1 MTKELI
7 KMEYLTK
14 ENPNRFVIL
23 PIKHEDL
30 WKFYKDAEACFWV
43 SGELDF
49 SQDLNDWKNR
59 LNEEEKHFIKYV
71 LAFFAASDGI
81 VNENLA
87 VNFMREV
94 QIPEARFFYGMQ
106 VAIES
111 IHSEAYGLMIDAY
124 IQDEVEK
131 NMLFNAIETVSAV
144 SKKANWALKWIKSDN
159 FIERLVAFACVEGI
173 LFSGSF
179 CAIFWLKK
187 RGLMPGLSH
196 SNELIARDEGM
207 HTDFACHLYK
217 NYVENKLS
225 EERVHEIIKGAL
237 EVEQEFII
245 NAIPVSLIGMNSTLM
260 KEYLRYVADHLAMKL
275 GYNRIY
281 YAENPFEFMELIS
294 LTGKTNFFEKKVS
307 EYQKSGSQ
315 LKTEFNLNEN
325 F

>member
-1 MTKELI
+1 
-7 KMEYLTK
+7 MEYLTK

-49 SQDLNDWKNR
+49 SQDLNDWKNK
-59 LNEEEKHFIKYV
+59 LNDEEKHFIKYV

-87 VNFMREV
+87 INFMKEI

-106 VAIES
+106 SAIEN
-111 IHSEAYGLMIDAY
+111 IHSEAYGLMIDTY
-124 IQDEVEK
+124 IQDEAEK
-131 NMLFNAIETVSAV
+131 AILFNAIETISAV

-187 RGLMPGLSH
+187 RGLMPGLAH

-217 NYVENKLS
+217 NYIKNKLS

-260 KEYLRYVADHLAMKL
+260 KEYLCYVADHLAMKL

-281 YAENPFEFMELIS
+281 NSENPFEFMELIS
-294 LTGKTNFFEKKVS
+294 LTGKTNFFEKRVS

-315 LKTEFNLNEN
+315 LKTEFNLNEY